1 MGMAQKF
8 FYIVRKNLICFSSP
22 FDETSVDFLQN
33 FNVPAYKIASFEINN
48 IPLIEKIAKKKPMVI
63 STGLANLKEINE
75 VVKTA
80 YKNGCKK
87 IILLKCTSSYP
98 AEPEDSNIATI
109 KDLINRFNCEVGIS
123 DHTKGIGVSITAISQ
138 VQLL

>member
-1 MGMAQKF
+1 MQ
-8 FYIVRKNLICFSSP
+8 
-22 FDETSVDFLQN
+22 
-33 FNVPAYKIASFEINN
+33 
-48 IPLIEKIAKKKPMVI
+48 KKKTNGNL
-63 STGLANLKEINE
+63 TGLANLKEINE

-123 DHTKGIGVSITAISQ
+123 DHTKGIECLLRQ
-138 VQLL
+138 FHKVQLL